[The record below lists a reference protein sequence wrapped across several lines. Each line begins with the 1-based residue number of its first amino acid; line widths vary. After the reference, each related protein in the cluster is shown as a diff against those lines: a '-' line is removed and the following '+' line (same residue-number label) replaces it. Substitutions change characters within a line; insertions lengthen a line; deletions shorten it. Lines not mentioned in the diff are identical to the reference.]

1 MTLPVVFRPV
11 AKAEL
16 EEAIIWYEKRK
27 PGLGFDFRRVVEH
40 ELEQIAATPL
50 RFRPVDQHTR
60 RALLRRFPYAVHFAV
75 EPKAIVVLAV
85 FHTHRDPQLLRGRN

>member
-1 MTLPVVFRPV
+1 MSLPVVFRPV

-27 PGLGFDFRRVVEH
+27 PGLGFDFR
-40 ELEQIAATPL
+40 